1 MLQKIVIKNYSL
13 IRELDISF
21 SPHLNII
28 TGETGAGKSIILG
41 ALSLIFGSRAD
52 SSVLA
57 DKNNKCIVEGY
68 FNIAGKKAVQQFL
81 EVNEWEIA
89 DDELIVRKE
98 INPNGKSRAFIN
110 DTPATVAMLQ
120 QLSSL
125 MVDMHQQFD
134 ITTVGDIHFQR
145 NVLDAFADQVNM
157 VTIYNQEFEAW
168 QLLKKKLEALQEQ
181 KLNFQKEYDYNLFQF
196 TEIDEAGFKPDE
208 LEEIDERLKLL
219 NNTEEIKSVLNHI
232 GYTLKE
238 GDTPLVAQI
247 KTLVQ
252 QLNHIA
258 GNTETLT
265 QLASRLQSVQIELND
280 IAGDCEIA
288 NNQFSYNPETLQI
301 LQDRLSLGYKLQKK
315 HGVNSTAELLSVAAT
330 LHEKLSSVLNIDNEI
345 NLLQKEAGAQ
355 ESALTTTAEKITRQR
370 EKAAGPFTEK
380 VNNLLLQMGMPN
392 ARIKV
397 VVTTLPQL
405 NAWGNSQVEFLFN
418 GNIASASQN
427 TDAGFLPI
435 KKVASGG
442 EQSRLMLA
450 IKSLV
455 ATNMDLPTLIFDEID
470 TGISGEAARQVGFI
484 MKNLGANRQ
493 VIAITHQP
501 QIAGRGD
508 AHFFVYKKEENGII
522 NTSVKLLEKT
532 ERVHTIA
539 QMLSGEKPTEAAL
552 KNALELIESN

>member
-57 DKNNKCIVEGY
+57 DKNSKCVVEGY
-68 FNIAGKKAVQQFL
+68 FNISGKKAVAHFL
-81 EVNEWEIA
+81 ESNEWDVSDE
-89 DDELIVRKE
+89 ELIVRKE
-98 INPNGKSRAFIN
+98 ISPNGKSRAFVN
-110 DTPATVAMLQ
+110 DTPATVTLLQ

-125 MVDMHQQFD
+125 MVDLHQQFD
-134 ITTVGDIHFQR
+134 ITAVGDIHFQR
-145 NVLDAFADQVNM
+145 KVLDAFAEQTDV
-157 VTIYNQEFEAW
+157 VTTYNKGFEAW
-168 QLLKKKLEALQEQ
+168 QLVNARLEELQQQ

-196 TEIDEAGFKPDE
+196 TEIDEAGFKPNE

-219 NNTEEIKSVLNHI
+219 NNTEDIKSVLNRI
-232 GYTLKE
+232 NYTLKE

-252 QLNHIA
+252 QLNQIA
-258 GNTETLT
+258 GNAETLT
-265 QLASRLQSVQIELND
+265 QLANRLQSVQIELND
-280 IAGDCEIA
+280 IAGDCELA
-288 NNQFSYNPETLQI
+288 NNQFIYDPETLQI
-301 LQDRLSLGYKLQKK
+301 LQDRQSLGYKLQKK
-315 HGVNSTAELLSVAAT
+315 HGVNSTAELLLIAEN
-330 LHEKLSSVLNIDNEI
+330 LNEKLSSVLNIDNEI
-345 NLLQKEAGAQ
+345 NLLQKEAAVQ
-355 ESALTTTAEKITRQR
+355 ELNLNTTAEKISRRR
-370 EKAAGPFTEK
+370 EKTAGPFTEK

-397 VVTTLPQL
+397 VVKTLPQL

-418 GNIASASQN
+418 GNIAAAAKN

-455 ATNMDLPTLIFDEID
+455 AANMDLPTLIFDEID

-484 MKNLGANRQ
+484 MKNLGTNRQ

-508 AHFFVYKKEENGII
+508 AHFFVYKKEEKGII